1 MILLATAR
9 GYARNG
15 KEEEVAEEE
24 VVACDARGAAWRA
37 ILVTNAPPRVG
48 AAARL

>member
-9 GYARNG
+9 GYARDG
-15 KEEEVAEEE
+15 EGEEVAEEE

-37 ILVTNAPPRVG
+37 IIVTNAPARVG
-48 AAARL
+48 VAARL